1 VLFNVTERFSFLT
14 NATPDQLDFSMTN
27 KRHQNPQE
35 RVNAFLDK
43 DGKVRLMPKRRTD
56 RLLVL
61 MHLVQNFEFDRSYS
75 EPEVND
81 ILKEANSFGDH
92 VMLRREL
99 YDHGLL
105 TRNQDGTDYQ
115 RPQPSETPR
124 LITVRKL
131 QRNPMTPAPGHVVPR

>member
-1 VLFNVTERFSFLT
+1 
-14 NATPDQLDFSMTN
+14 MTN

-35 RVNAFLDK
+35 RINAFLDK

-61 MHLVQNFEFDRSYS
+61 MHLAQNFEFDRSYGES
-75 EPEVND
+75 EVND
-81 ILKEANSFGDH
+81 ILKGANSFSDH

-99 YDHGLL
+99 YDHGFL

-115 RPQPSETPR
+115 RSRPAETPR
-124 LITVRKL
+124 LAAVRKL
-131 QRNPMTPAPGHVVPR
+131 RRNPMTPALNHVVPR